1 MWLYLII
8 KNYATLGSNRN
19 KKIVLQIL
27 ETGLSAA
34 LPKGIMGKII
44 KKNRLVIGKNTVSLS
59 KYDRVFVVAF
69 GKAADSMTKIV
80 DSLTTIKGGIVVIPK
95 GVTSTLKNNNF
106 KIIRA
111 GHPVPD
117 QNSVLAAKKIIEFLS
132 TRNDNDFVIFLISGG
147 GSSLV
152 TLPDGITL
160 SEKKKVTRL
169 LLNSGA
175 NINEIN
181 CVRKHLSKIKG
192 GRMAE
197 FLKCGAVSLVMS
209 DVVRND
215 LTIIAS
221 GMTYFDKTTF
231 GDAAKIL
238 KKYRLEKLVSKN
250 VLRKIK
256 LGMTHKIPET
266 PKRAKIRNHII
277 ATNEDCLNE
286 MARKAR
292 YFGFR
297 VKVLSSISG
306 DVRLVARKFANV
318 SKSYPCVIFGG
329 ETTVK
334 VTGNGKGGRNQELV
348 LYTLIESYKK
358 NQNILIGSIGTDG
371 KDGNSNACGAIM
383 DNSKLKIDQAYKFL
397 KNNDSYTL
405 LKEQNALIFTGSTHT
420 NLMDIGII
428 LRR

>member
-1 MWLYLII
+1 MYLII
-8 KNYATLGSNRN
+8 KNYVTLGSNRD

-27 ETGLSAA
+27 ESGLCAA
-34 LPKGIMGKII
+34 LPKGIMTKIM
-44 KKNRLVIGKNTVSLS
+44 KKNGLVIGKNTVSLS

-69 GKAADSMTKIV
+69 GKAADSMTKVV
-80 DSLTTIKGGIVVIPK
+80 DSLTNIKGGIVVIPK
-95 GVTSTLKNNNF
+95 GVTSILKNNNF
-106 KIIRA
+106 KTIHA

-117 QNSVLAAKKIIEFLS
+117 KNSVLAAKKIIQFLS
-132 TRNDNDFVIFLISGG
+132 TRNRNDFVIFLISGG

-152 TLPDGITL
+152 TLPYGVTL
-160 SEKKKVTRL
+160 SEKKKVTKL

-192 GRMAE
+192 GQMAE
-197 FLKCGAVSLVMS
+197 FLKCDAVSFVMS
-209 DVVRND
+209 DVVGND
-215 LTIIAS
+215 LTSIAS

-231 GDAAKIL
+231 SDVAKIL

-250 VLRKIK
+250 VLKKIK
-256 LGMTHKIPET
+256 LGMTHKTQET
-266 PKRAKIRNHII
+266 PKHAKIRNYII

-292 YFGFR
+292 HFGLHA
-297 VKVLSSISG
+297 KVLSSISG
-306 DVRLVARKFANV
+306 DVGLVARKLANV
-318 SKSYPCVIFGG
+318 SKSYPCVVFGG

-348 LYTLIESYKK
+348 LYTLIESSKK
-358 NQNILIGSIGTDG
+358 NQNVLIGSIGTDG
-371 KDGNSNACGAIM
+371 KDGNSNACGAMI
-383 DNSKLKIDQAYKFL
+383 DNSKLRTDQAQKFL
-397 KNNDSYTL
+397 KNNDSYTV
-405 LKEQNALIFTGSTHT
+405 LKKQNALIFTGSTHT
-420 NLMDIGII
+420 NLLDIGVI